1 MSAKVQLVSQLH
13 NKAMEY
19 TDESFIARGLNER
32 DEYLR
37 LTKLAYEKEAEA
49 ANLLFDEDIEPTRSI
64 LHRSAATLAF
74 RCEMYPEAKRLVH
87 RALSGNPSADIELEL
102 NDLLGKVKLALAG
115 VFLEASQVQLTLEGS
130 DIAFGK
136 APIISVLSSIRNI
149 RDLIQISA
157 NFDVP
162 VYFESVGASSFYV
175 NLTVGKFKQAAL
187 PGFDDTDNI
196 ISTFLDNLKLLD
208 DGAYESLQNRIDDPN
223 DYRGFVKAAKGLA
236 PDGHA
241 ISSVNVQ
248 AKVGDNV
255 QSVFLTKSR
264 DELSSV
270 PIPDIPEHKVSY
282 VVTDSTVKQ
291 KGVLKVADA
300 REKSECVLVSERWR
314 PWAVEVP
321 AEYMNEVLGDF
332 FNKYVEVTGRRM
344 KLSRVVRRLRLEK
357 TRDIRLLS
365 GVPK

>member
-162 VYFESVGASSFYV
+162 VY
-175 NLTVGKFKQAAL
+175 L
-187 PGFDDTDNI
+187 
-196 ISTFLDNLKLLD
+196 
-208 DGAYESLQNRIDDPN
+208 SLI
-223 DYRGFVKAAKGLA
+223 
-236 PDGHA
+236 H
-241 ISSVNVQ
+241 I
-248 AKVGDNV
+248 
-255 QSVFLTKSR
+255 
-264 DELSSV
+264 
-270 PIPDIPEHKVSY
+270 
-282 VVTDSTVKQ
+282 
-291 KGVLKVADA
+291 
-300 REKSECVLVSERWR
+300 
-314 PWAVEVP
+314 
-321 AEYMNEVLGDF
+321 
-332 FNKYVEVTGRRM
+332 
-344 KLSRVVRRLRLEK
+344 
-357 TRDIRLLS
+357 
-365 GVPK
+365 